1 MLGENIKKIRE
12 SKNISQK
19 DLAEAVQLS
28 PKTIQNYEQGVRSPR
43 YEQIKDIAQALGVT
57 EQNLLMIEGNIEID
71 STQLFLEKL
80 SSEISDQ
87 LWEISVAE
95 KRIKEQKDSIRWKTN
110 LLKEIE
116 RITGKEIE
124 SVNFKYED
132 IPFLCTELENLL
144 LGGLTVDAICERWQ
158 ISKTAFYQWVEEYPQ
173 FKESFRK
180 AQTSKEVEPVDYENE
195 DIPFTYNEEDDG
207 GDIIY

>member
-1 MLGENIKKIRE
+1 MLGENIRKIRE

-116 RITGKEIE
+116 RITGKE
-124 SVNFKYED
+124 
-132 IPFLCTELENLL
+132 
-144 LGGLTVDAICERWQ
+144 
-158 ISKTAFYQWVEEYPQ
+158 
-173 FKESFRK
+173 
-180 AQTSKEVEPVDYENE
+180 VEPVDCENE
-195 DIPFTYNEEDDG
+195 DIPFAYNEEEDG
-207 GDIIY
+207 VDIIY